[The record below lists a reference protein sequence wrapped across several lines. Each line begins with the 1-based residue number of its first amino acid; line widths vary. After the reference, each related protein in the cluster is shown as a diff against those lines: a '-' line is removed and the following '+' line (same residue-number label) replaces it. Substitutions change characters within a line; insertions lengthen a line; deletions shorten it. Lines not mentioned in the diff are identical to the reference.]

1 MTPDNGGN
9 LPELQL
15 VPGTLGNAVKHRTQ
29 MAIASGA
36 LLSIPT
42 EYEWVEQGGISFLV
56 RILKNLDRKEQ
67 AKRQQEKQTART
79 GKDVN
84 PFLPYE
90 EALFVADLTST
101 HLCLLNK
108 FNVVDHHLL
117 IITRQFEAQDRWLT
131 LEDFLALWLCLREID
146 GLAFYNGG
154 TEAGA
159 SQRHKHL
166 QLVPFSLVPDS
177 HGLPIAP
184 LTTPE
189 ALSLGTISAFPF
201 QHGIAPLTL
210 ALDDQPII
218 AAQHLLTTYHHL
230 LQTIGF
236 MTSPKQMGAIQSAPY
251 NLLVTRDWMFLVPRS
266 QDNVAGISV
275 NSLGFAGAL
284 LVRNATQMQ
293 TLKTMQ
299 PLSLLQQVAIAKS

>member
-36 LLSIPT
+36 LQSIPT
-42 EYEWVEQGGISFLV
+42 DYEVVEQAGIAFLV

-67 AKRQQEKQTART
+67 EKRKQEKQKAKT
-79 GKDVN
+79 GKDFN

-117 IITRQFEAQDRWLT
+117 MITRQFEEQDRWLT
-131 LEDFLALWLCLREID
+131 FEDFLALWLCLREMD

-154 TEAGA
+154 AEAGA

-166 QLVPFSLVPDS
+166 QLVPFSLVPDGT
-177 HGLPIAP
+177 GLPI
-184 LTTPE
+184 TPVITQA
-189 ALSLGTISAFPF
+189 ALAAGMISTLPF
-201 QHGIAPLTL
+201 QHGIAALNL
-210 ALDDQPII
+210 ALADEPTIV
-218 AAQHLLTTYHHL
+218 AQHFLSTYHQL
-230 LQTIGF
+230 LHATGLIAHPAP
-236 MTSPKQMGAIQSAPY
+236 TEATQSAPY
-251 NLLVTRDWMFLVPRS
+251 NLLITREWMFLVPRS

-293 TLKTMQ
+293 TLKMMQ